1 MPASVA
7 LLILVVGL
15 VAYYVKSIKSQD
27 ESEME

>member
-7 LLILVVGL
+7 LAVLVLGLI
-15 VAYYVKSIKSQD
+15 AYYVKSIKKQD